1 MINNVTLYYRKN
13 EKAISLQ
20 IYSAVTVV
28 KNTVVLTLTFG
39 LEAYLYLSALS
50 MIILTSVSSL

>member
-13 EKAISLQ
+13 GKAISLQ

-39 LEAYLYLSALS
+39 LEAYLHLSALS